1 LICWA
6 QSMINITA
14 HVFHLNGRDVMCP
27 RLEKVELL
35 RRSRQLT
42 VLDLQATNRI
52 FLVTTEAGGKE
63 E

>member
-1 LICWA
+1 
-6 QSMINITA
+6 MINITA